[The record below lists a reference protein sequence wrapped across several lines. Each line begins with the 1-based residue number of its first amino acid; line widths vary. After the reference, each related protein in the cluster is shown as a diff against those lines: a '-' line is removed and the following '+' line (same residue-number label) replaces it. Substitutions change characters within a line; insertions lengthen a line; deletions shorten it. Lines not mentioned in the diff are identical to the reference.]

1 MRKQRGDYEDADNVS
16 KKNENE
22 FEIKPVNVEEM
33 CGTEAFF
40 ALMGMKMMKLAKK
53 YTKSLEEIH
62 SMFYMVS
69 CDFEL
74 LEQILEAQ
82 ANDHM

>member
-1 MRKQRGDYEDADNVS
+1 MSGK
-16 KKNENE
+16 
-22 FEIKPVNVEEM
+22 
-33 CGTEAFF
+33 EAFF

-53 YTKSLEEIH
+53 YTKTLEEIH

-82 ANDHM
+82 VNEHMSAGQNNQLE